1 MKSNMNEVICLTVDK
16 FNEWIELI
24 KECGLKYKVINQ
36 SDYTGFQAKI
46 SWTE

>member
-1 MKSNMNEVICLTVDK
+1 MLKSIVCLTVES

-24 KECGLKYKVINQ
+24 KECGFKYKVVNE